1 MTTDLRIGLTRVDDA
16 NFRRIDLMSR
26 KESVMN
32 SLFNDHQ
39 DVAKGKIC
47 SLPTSGY
54 EQPRYAQW
62 SLGFAGIAL
71 VMLLRRTLQRSLKV
85 QYDRAPPRC

>member
-47 SLPTSGY
+47 SLLMSGSVAPHY
-54 EQPRYAQW
+54 EQ
-62 SLGFAGIAL
+62 
-71 VMLLRRTLQRSLKV
+71 
-85 QYDRAPPRC
+85 